1 MNVKIDIYLIISL
14 IILTI
19 FKQVDSFLILY
30 IFITLHELIH
40 ILTAI
45 LLRVKVIEVSFLP
58 FGVNA
63 KFDFKNNKIKEI
75 IVASAG
81 PIFSLI
87 ISMCINR
94 YKTENL
100 FIFITNILPI
110 YPLDGGRILKNI
122 MKLKLGSNKGIGV
135 YNSVLKSVVI
145 LLVIINIIL
154 VIYLK
159 NYNFLF
165 VSLYIFQIAGEEI
178 KKDKIRTQI
187 VRALNIEI

>member
-14 IILTI
+14 NILTI

-75 IVASAG
+75 IVASA
-81 PIFSLI
+81 
-87 ISMCINR
+87 
-94 YKTENL
+94 E
-100 FIFITNILPI
+100 
-110 YPLDGGRILKNI
+110 
-122 MKLKLGSNKGIGV
+122 
-135 YNSVLKSVVI
+135 
-145 LLVIINIIL
+145 
-154 VIYLK
+154 
-159 NYNFLF
+159 
-165 VSLYIFQIAGEEI
+165 
-178 KKDKIRTQI
+178 
-187 VRALNIEI
+187 

>member
-1 MNVKIDIYLIISL
+1 MNVKIDIYLIFSL

-100 FIFITNILPI
+100 FIFITNMLPI

-122 MKLKLGSNKGIGV
+122 MKLKLGSNKGIRV